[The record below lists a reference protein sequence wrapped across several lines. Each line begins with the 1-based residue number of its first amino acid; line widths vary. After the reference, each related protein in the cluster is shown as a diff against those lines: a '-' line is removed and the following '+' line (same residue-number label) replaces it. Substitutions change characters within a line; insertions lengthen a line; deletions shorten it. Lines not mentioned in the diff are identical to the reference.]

1 MLPVGA
7 SCAFTIDC
15 AGDEIIKDVSFL
27 QYGKV
32 EVFEYDGNCT
42 TVTQAYDSMALN
54 YGKIFQTLG
63 MRPLNTSVCFTAN
76 CQLGTYS
83 VSKYNGGCVGGLDD
97 VTLASGSFEVDTCTT
112 ATLRLHN
119 VSHETSFKL
128 ACENHVEG
136 DNLDGFLPVVTAK
149 AEPVVMKLE
158 FKLTLGGVTAAD
170 LVGSVVT
177 ALKQAVRIPMC
188 KFGEVSS
195 ELSSCLRLAGCE

>member
-7 SCAFTIDC
+7 SYAFTIVC
-15 AGDEIIKDVSFL
+15 AGDEIIKNVSFL

-54 YGKIFQTLG
+54 YGKIFQILG

-76 CQLGTYS
+76 CQLDTYS
-83 VSKYNGGCVGGLDD
+83 ISKYNGGCVGGLDD
-97 VTLASGSFEVDTCTT
+97 VILASGSFKVGACTT
-112 ATLRLHN
+112 ATLRLDN
-119 VSHETSFKL
+119 VSHATSFKL
-128 ACENHVEG
+128 VCENHVEG

-170 LVGSVVT
+170 FVGSVVT
-177 ALKQAVRIPMC
+177 ALKQAVRISH
-188 KFGEVSS
+188 V
-195 ELSSCLRLAGCE
+195 

>member
-1 MLPVGA
+1 M
-7 SCAFTIDC
+7 
-15 AGDEIIKDVSFL
+15 
-27 QYGKV
+27 
-32 EVFEYDGNCT
+32 
-42 TVTQAYDSMALN
+42 
-54 YGKIFQTLG
+54 
-63 MRPLNTSVCFTAN
+63 
-76 CQLGTYS
+76 
-83 VSKYNGGCVGGLDD
+83 GGLDD

-112 ATLRLHN
+112 ATLRLDN
-119 VSHETSFKL
+119 VSHATSFKL
-128 ACENHVEG
+128 ACENHVERSLG